1 MKCHYASS
9 CLHWTTVNP
18 MLLYYAIQSILHR
31 LIKSVSS
38 EVITCNPSFQTN
50 IIINITWHYI
60 YSKLEK
66 FTVST
71 DIGTREK
78 ISTETMWQPF

>member
-1 MKCHYASS
+1 MHHHS
-9 CLHWTTVNP
+9 LVWTPVNP
-18 MLLYYAIQSILHR
+18 TLTQSILHH

-38 EVITCNPSFQTN
+38 EVITCNPSFLTN
-50 IIINITWHYI
+50 IIINITWHYV

-71 DIGTREK
+71 DIGIREN